1 MIRPLSAP
9 RFTRRARA
17 ALASFLESH
26 DGTDPVL
33 RVEAYQGLEGETEI
47 VLQFV
52 AADSPRAPGE
62 VERVD
67 VPVSVRFTPPTGAQL
82 ADHLI
87 DFVDEE
93 GVRGFRVRPAGPP
106 GSRAPGPSSSCDA
119 PVPDLAPGRDSGRS
133 AGRGS
138 ATNRPSETGTHA
150 HGDTW
155 GDDASPQ
162 APTIVAAVE
171 RELQRRVNPLV
182 SSHGGQVRL
191 IRLRVGSEGEG
202 PVAEVEMTGGCQ
214 GCGAARDTL
223 QDIVARILRKGVPEL
238 AGVEDVTDHD
248 AGLAPFFP
256 AR

>member
-17 ALASFLESH
+17 ALATFAENH

-33 RVEAYQGLEGETEI
+33 RVEAYQGLEGGTEI

-52 AADSPRAPGE
+52 EADSPRAPGE
-62 VERVD
+62 VDRVD
-67 VPVSVRFTPPTGAQL
+67 LPVPVRFTPSTGAQL
-82 ADHLI
+82 AEHLI
-87 DFVDEE
+87 DFVDQE
-93 GVRGFRVRPAGPP
+93 GVRGFRVRPAEPS
-106 GSRAPGPSSSCDA
+106 GSRAPGPSSSCGA
-119 PVPDLAPGRDSGRS
+119 PLPELASGREPE
-133 AGRGS
+133 GS
-138 ATNRPSETGTHA
+138 THA
-150 HGDTW
+150 
-155 GDDASPQ
+155 PEV
-162 APTIVAAVE
+162 VAAVQ
-171 RELQRRVNPLV
+171 RELQNRVNPLV

-191 IRLRVGSEGEG
+191 VRLRSDGEDEG
-202 PVAEVEMTGGCQ
+202 PVAEVEMSGGCQ
-214 GCGAARDTL
+214 GCGAARETL

>member
-82 ADHLI
+82 ANHLI

-106 GSRAPGPSSSCDA
+106 GSRAPGPSSSCSA
-119 PVPDLAPGRDSGRS
+119 SHPLPGPGPLAGPLAPATS
-133 AGRGS
+133 APLAGGDQ
-138 ATNRPSETGTHA
+138 GT
-150 HGDTW
+150 
-155 GDDASPQ
+155 PIR
-162 APTIVAAVE
+162 APEIVAAVE
-171 RELQRRVNPLV
+171 RELRNRVNPLV

-191 IRLRVGSEGEG
+191 VRLRSDGEDEG
-202 PVAEVEMTGGCQ
+202 PVAEVEMSGGCQ
-214 GCGAARDTL
+214 GCGAARETL

-256 AR
+256 TR

>member
-17 ALASFLESH
+17 ALATFVESH
-26 DGTDPVL
+26 DATDPVL

-52 AADSPRAPGE
+52 EADSPRAPGE

-106 GSRAPGPSSSCDA
+106 GSRAPGPSTSCDL
-119 PVPDLAPGRDSGRS
+119 PVPDPE
-133 AGRGS
+133 AGRG
-138 ATNRPSETGTHA
+138 AGADGLPERVTPA
-150 HGDTW
+150 HGDAW
-155 GDDASPQ
+155 GPNASIQ
-162 APTIVAAVE
+162 APEIVAAVE

-191 IRLRVGSEGEG
+191 IRLRVGSEGGG

-214 GCGAARDTL
+214 GCGAARETL
-223 QDIVARILRKGVPEL
+223 QDIVARILQKGVPEL

>member
-1 MIRPLSAP
+1 MIRPLPAP

-17 ALASFLESH
+17 ALATFTESH
-26 DGTDPVL
+26 EGVDPVL

-52 AADSPRAPGE
+52 EADSPRAPGE

-67 VPVSVRFTPPTGAQL
+67 VPVPVRFTPSTGAQL
-82 ADHLI
+82 AEHLI

-93 GVRGFRVRPAGPP
+93 GVRGFRVRPAGPS
-106 GSRAPGPSSSCDA
+106 GSRAPGPSSSCSA
-119 PVPDLAPGRDSGRS
+119 SRPLPGPG
-133 AGRGS
+133 
-138 ATNRPSETGTHA
+138 
-150 HGDTW
+150 
-155 GDDASPQ
+155 PQ
-162 APTIVAAVE
+162 AEPFAPPTSAPPTSAPLAGGDQATSIRAPEIVAAVE
-171 RELQRRVNPLV
+171 RELRNRVNPLV

-191 IRLRVGSEGEG
+191 IRLRDGRHGGG
-202 PVAEVEMTGGCQ
+202 PVAEVEMSGGCQ
-214 GCGAARDTL
+214 GCGAARETL

>member
-1 MIRPLSAP
+1 MIRPLPAP

-17 ALASFLESH
+17 ALATFAESH
-26 DGTDPVL
+26 DGVDPVL

-52 AADSPRAPGE
+52 EADSPRAPGE

-67 VPVSVRFTPPTGAQL
+67 VPVPVRFTPSTGAQL
-82 ADHLI
+82 AEHLI

-93 GVRGFRVRPAGPP
+93 GVRGFRVRPAEPA
-106 GSRAPGPSSSCDA
+106 GSRAPGPSSSCGA
-119 PVPDLAPGRDSGRS
+119 PVAAP
-133 AGRGS
+133 
-138 ATNRPSETGTHA
+138 E
-150 HGDTW
+150 
-155 GDDASPQ
+155 
-162 APTIVAAVE
+162 IVAAVE
-171 RELQRRVNPLV
+171 RELQNRVNPLV
-182 SSHGGQVRL
+182 SSHGGEVRL
-191 IRLRVGSEGEG
+191 IRLRDGGEGGG

-214 GCGAARDTL
+214 GCGAARETL

-248 AGLAPFFP
+248 AGVAPFFP